1 MSQDPIRFRADP
13 NAPLRLRDDLA
24 RVKTDAWV
32 PYDVAKGLSRL
43 SSVTGTGGPPSGSNT
58 PGASDA
64 PPSGPLSPG
73 AGAGA
78 GIGAP
83 GIAAIVLG
91 IAGAGALW
99 FALNKGPASHESA
112 TAGAP

>member
-43 SSVTGTGGPPSGSNT
+43 SSVTGTGGPPSGSNSAG
-58 PGASDA
+58 PSDA
-64 PPSGPLSPG
+64 PPSGPVSPVAG

-78 GIGAP
+78 SIGAP
-83 GIAAIVLG
+83 GIAAIVIG

-99 FALNKGPASHESA
+99 LALNKGPASHESA
-112 TAGAP
+112 T